1 MQRSLTNTH
10 CSKYS
15 PDEVISDQKEYSDKV
30 DLEIGLC
37 RLQHHVRSAQKAKQR
52 LGQKISGN
60 TNDQR
65 HQKENHHKSVQIF
78 LQPLLITHAF
88 LLRQN
93 CKRGT
98 VHAQNQGK
106 NREEHGAGNRYRTQ
120 SIRPDQIPNPE
131 GIYKLIRGLKQ
142 VREHDRQRKRNHLPQ
157 HIPGRKISLF
167 HFYLFGG
174 WYFSIQ
180 TEFFS

>member
-30 DLEIGLC
+30 DQEIGLC

-88 LLRQN
+88 LLIQN

-106 NREEHGAGNRYRTQ
+106 NRVEHCAGNRYRTQ
-120 SIRPDQIPNPE
+120 SIRPDQITNPE
-131 GIYKLIRGLKQ
+131 GNYKLLRGGMHCCDL
-142 VREHDRQRKRNHLPQ
+142 VWTRKRNNLTQP
-157 HIPGRKISLF
+157 
-167 HFYLFGG
+167 
-174 WYFSIQ
+174 
-180 TEFFS
+180 